1 MVTYSNVFD
10 NGNANV
16 IAQMGSF
23 QVIEHEK
30 DLSVSSYNALSEYFA
45 SKMNIRR
52 RQVLATLENSGVVL
66 QAGAMQWMSGNVQM
80 NSGVSGVGNFLG
92 NVAKAAVTKESVAKP
107 IYFGTGSV
115 MLEPTYNYILLLN
128 VAEWGQIVLQDGMFL
143 ACDSVLQRQ
152 VVARNNV
159 SSAVFGG
166 EGLFNLALSGN
177 GILVCE
183 SPVPR
188 EELIEVILQD
198 DEMRIDGN
206 MAVAWSGSLQFT
218 VEKSTK
224 SLLGSAISG
233 EGLVNVYRGSGRI
246 LLAPTIKESVHT
258 EPSDSNSD
266 KGPSQAPTQ
275 AGGGAAQIGGA
286 LKTLGNVMDFFS

>member
-1 MVTYSNVFD
+1 MVTYSNVI
-10 NGNANV
+10 NEGNAKL
-16 IAQMGSF
+16 IAQMGCF

-30 DLSVSSYNALSEYFA
+30 DLSVNSYNALTQYFA

-52 RQVLATLENSGVVL
+52 RQVLANLNNSGVVL
-66 QAGAMQWMSGNVQM
+66 QAGAMQWMSGKVQM
-80 NSGVSGVGNFLG
+80 NTGVSGVGNFLG
-92 NVAKAAVTKESVAKP
+92 NVAKAAVTKESAVKP

-128 VAEWGQIVLQDGMFL
+128 VAEWGQVVLQDGMFL

-177 GILVCE
+177 GIAACE
-183 SPVPR
+183 SPVPM
-188 EELIEVILQD
+188 EELIEVVLEN

-206 MAVAWSGSLQFT
+206 MAIAWSGSLQFT

-224 SLLGSAISG
+224 SLLGSAVSG
-233 EGLVNVYRGSGRI
+233 EGLVNVYRGSGKI
-246 LLAPTIKESVHT
+246 LLAPTIKEST
-258 EPSDSNSD
+258 QSKPSDSDSN

-275 AGGGAAQIGGA
+275 AGGQAAQVGNAIKA
-286 LKTLGNVMDFFS
+286 IGNVMDFFS